1 MILLLGANGYVAE
14 SFIEYFHEN
23 EIDYQALSRA
33 DFDYTFLKKGIK
45 DFSDE
50 IEKQGEDK
58 IVIVISTVFPGTIRK
73 YIKV

>member
-33 DFDYTFLKKGIK
+33 DFDYTNFNNLYFFLKNNIAAI
-45 DFSDE
+45 DT
-50 IEKQGEDK
+50 
-58 IVIVISTVFPGTIRK
+58 VINCAGYVGKPNVDACELAK
-73 YIKV
+73 